1 MNKLFRILIIYFII
15 LNLLF
20 GNSQTKEVRTFETL
34 KNPRI
39 FEQLLSEDYSK
50 WKKEKNNVSPNLVS
64 EKRGRRVLGSAYSL
78 RSDLTGG
85 MLDSNGN
92 INVFKDG
99 NLTATAGSVGAAYFN
114 KINSPDELAGWGNSI
129 SINFIGGISGSF
141 SAEFSKSAAGFS
153 GSIGTGGPASGTV
166 TYQLG
171 YTYVGENVSEILKKL
186 PISSKNKEI
195 LRKELEKAKKR
206 KK

>member
-1 MNKLFRILIIYFII
+1 MEKLLKIGVYFLL

-64 EKRGRRVLGSAYSL
+64 ENRGRRVLGSAYSL

-99 NLTATAGSVGAAYFN
+99 NLTATAGEYIHIVICCRQ
-114 KINSPDELAGWGNSI
+114 INM
-129 SINFIGGISGSF
+129 
-141 SAEFSKSAAGFS
+141 
-153 GSIGTGGPASGTV
+153 
-166 TYQLG
+166 
-171 YTYVGENVSEILKKL
+171 KKDMD
-186 PISSKNKEI
+186 K
-195 LRKELEKAKKR
+195 
-206 KK
+206 

>member
-20 GNSQTKEVRTFETL
+20 GNSQIKEVRAFETL

-64 EKRGRRVLGSAYSL
+64 EKRGKRVLGSAYSL

-99 NLTATAGSVGAAYFN
+99 NLTATAGVSRQKGESEAVYYSNNEDITKGKTTYN
-114 KINSPDELAGWGNSI
+114 NNPEVKV
-129 SINFIGGISGSF
+129 
-141 SAEFSKSAAGFS
+141 
-153 GSIGTGGPASGTV
+153 TGVDVKT
-166 TYQLG
+166 
-171 YTYVGENVSEILKKL
+171 
-186 PISSKNKEI
+186 KEI
-195 LRKELEKAKKR
+195 EGSVKSLDIISVQDSVNGKSRGYSVNVGIG
-206 KK
+206 

>member
-1 MNKLFRILIIYFII
+1 MEKLLKIGVYFLI
-15 LNLLF
+15 LNLMF

-99 NLTATAGSVGAAYFN
+99 NLTATAGEYIHIVICCRQTN
-114 KINSPDELAGWGNSI
+114 MKKDMD
-129 SINFIGGISGSF
+129 
-141 SAEFSKSAAGFS
+141 K
-153 GSIGTGGPASGTV
+153 
-166 TYQLG
+166 
-171 YTYVGENVSEILKKL
+171 LKKK
-186 PISSKNKEI
+186 ISV
-195 LRKELEKAKKR
+195 
-206 KK
+206 

>member
-1 MNKLFRILIIYFII
+1 MNKLFRILIIYFIV

-64 EKRGRRVLGSAYSL
+64 EKRGRRVLGSVYSL

-92 INVFKDG
+92 INIFKDG
-99 NLTATAGSVGAAYFN
+99 NLTATAG
-114 KINSPDELAGWGNSI
+114 
-129 SINFIGGISGSF
+129 
-141 SAEFSKSAAGFS
+141 
-153 GSIGTGGPASGTV
+153 
-166 TYQLG
+166 G
-171 YTYVGENVSEILKKL
+171 YIHIIICCRQTNMKKDMDKLKKK
-186 PISSKNKEI
+186 ISV
-195 LRKELEKAKKR
+195 
-206 KK
+206 